1 MDETTRKNRSAAYR
15 MLAVEVGITAVLT
28 LLLYIGVDIVSAWSA
43 ALGGLA
49 YIVPNAYFTKYVFR
63 HSAAESAAL
72 AVRGLYIGEAL
83 KVLGTVL
90 IFGAC
95 FVFIRSLNVAALFLT
110 YLLML
115 IVNLRGIFVLFNR

>member
-1 MDETTRKNRSAAYR
+1 MLVVET
-15 MLAVEVGITAVLT
+15 GITALVA
-28 LLLYIGVDIVSAWSA
+28 LLLFIGVSPESAWSA

-115 IVNLRGIFVLFNR
+115 VINLRGIYVLFNR